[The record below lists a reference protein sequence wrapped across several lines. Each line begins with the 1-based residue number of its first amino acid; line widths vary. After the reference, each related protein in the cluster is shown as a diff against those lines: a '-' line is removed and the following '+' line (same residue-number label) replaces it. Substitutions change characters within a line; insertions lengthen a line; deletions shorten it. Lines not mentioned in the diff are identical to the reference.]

1 MKHLKLFESFNQD
14 KKIEKVNDFILYFL
28 ISSYFEKNTE
38 VIVDSGDDYNYNKKQ
53 DTSLCSMQQFY
64 VKGTKMKKSVLD
76 AMLRCETRIK
86 GNPDTVYLL
95 LNPDFF
101 HKRLKRYLGK
111 FLGDQY
117 FLEWGDPPR
126 MSALRMTINS
136 IKKYCLKKL
145 NISNMLC
152 ILEIE

>member
-1 MKHLKLFESFNQD
+1 MRYLKIFEAFNQD
-14 KKIEKVNDFILYFL
+14 KKIEKVNDSILNFL
-28 ISSYFEKNTE
+28 ISSYFEENTE
-38 VIVDSGDDYNYNKKQ
+38 VIAENDGY
-53 DTSLCSMQQFY
+53 TFY
-64 VKGTKMKKSVLD
+64 VKGTKMKKPVLTVIRRVD
-76 AMLRCETRIK
+76 ILS
-86 GNPDTVYLL
+86 TVYLY

-101 HKRLKRYLGK
+101 HERLKRYLK
-111 FLGDQY
+111 KCLGDQY
-117 FLEWGDPPR
+117 FLEWGEPNR

>member
-1 MKHLKLFESFNQD
+1 MRYLKIFETFNQD
-14 KKIEKVNDFILYFL
+14 KKIEKVNDSILNFL
-28 ISSYFEKNTE
+28 ISSYFEENTE
-38 VIVDSGDDYNYNKKQ
+38 VIAENDGY
-53 DTSLCSMQQFY
+53 TFY
-64 VKGTKMKKSVLD
+64 VKGTKMKKPVLTVIRRVD
-76 AMLRCETRIK
+76 ILS
-86 GNPDTVYLL
+86 TVYLY

-101 HKRLKRYLGK
+101 HERLKRYLK
-111 FLGDQY
+111 KCLGDQY
-117 FLEWGDPPR
+117 FLEWGEPNR

>member
-1 MKHLKLFESFNQD
+1 MRYLKIFEAFNQD
-14 KKIEKVNDFILYFL
+14 KKIEKVNDSILNFL
-28 ISSYFEKNTE
+28 ISSYFEENTE
-38 VIVDSGDDYNYNKKQ
+38 VIAENDGY
-53 DTSLCSMQQFY
+53 TFY
-64 VKGTKMKKSVLD
+64 VKGTKMKKPVLTVIRRVD
-76 AMLRCETRIK
+76 ILS
-86 GNPDTVYLL
+86 TVYLY

-101 HKRLKRYLGK
+101 HERLKRYLK
-111 FLGDQY
+111 KCLSDQY
-117 FLEWGDPPR
+117 FLEWGEPNR

>member
-1 MKHLKLFESFNQD
+1 MKHLKLYEAFNED
-14 KKIEKVNDFILYFL
+14 KKVEKVNDFILYFL
-28 ISSYFEKNTE
+28 ISSCFEENTE
-38 VIVDSGDDYNYNKKQ
+38 VIAENDGY
-53 DTSLCSMQQFY
+53 TFY
-64 VKGTKMKKSVLD
+64 VKGTKMKKPVLTVIQRVD
-76 AMLRCETRIK
+76 ILS
-86 GNPDTVYLL
+86 TVYLY

-117 FLEWGDPPR
+117 FLEWGEPNR
-126 MSALRMTINS
+126 MTALRMTIDS